1 MDNAAVLTDREL
13 AQALLEIEA
22 VTLSPDAPF
31 TWASGLHSPIYCDNR
46 RTLAYPTLRR
56 QIAAAFAA
64 RVAAQNWPVDVV
76 AGTATAGIPHAA
88 WLADRLDKPM
98 AYVRSAP
105 KGHGKENQIEG
116 VVHPGDAVVLV
127 EDLISTGGSALQAV
141 EALRAAGA
149 AVVGVAAI
157 FTYGFPETAQRF
169 ADAQVD
175 LSVLSDF
182 RALHAVARAE
192 GLLSQAAASAL
203 ADWQR
208 APEAWSAAHS

>member
-1 MDNAAVLTDREL
+1 MDDAAVLTDRDL
-13 AQALLEIEA
+13 ARALLEIEA

-31 TWASGLHSPIYCDNR
+31 TWASGLQSPIYCDNR
-46 RTLAYPTLRR
+46 QTLGYPALRR

-64 RVAAQNWPVDVV
+64 CVADQEWAVDVV

-116 VVHPGDAVVLV
+116 VVHTGDQVLLV

-141 EALRAAGA
+141 DALRTAGA
-149 AVVGVAAI
+149 QVVGVAAI
-157 FTYGFPETAQRF
+157 FTYGLPETAQRF

-175 LSVLSDF
+175 LCVLSDF
-182 RALHAVARAE
+182 EALRTVARAE
-192 GLLSQAAASAL
+192 GVLSQAAASVL
-203 ADWQR
+203 ADWQQD
-208 APEAWSAAHS
+208 PEAWSAARS

>member
-1 MDNAAVLTDREL
+1 MDNTAVLTDRDL
-13 AQALLEIEA
+13 AQALLNIKA

-31 TWASGLHSPIYCDNR
+31 TWASGLQSPIYCDNR
-46 RTLAYPTLRR
+46 QTLGYPALRR
-56 QIAAAFAA
+56 QITTAFAA
-64 RVAAQNWPVDVV
+64 RVAAHNWTVDVV

-88 WLADRLDKPM
+88 WLADRLGKPM

-116 VVHPGDAVVLV
+116 RVRTGDVVLLV
-127 EDLISTGGSALQAV
+127 EDLISTGGSALKAV
-141 EALRAAGA
+141 DALRAAGA
-149 AVVGVAAI
+149 EVAAVVAI

-169 ADAQVD
+169 TDAQVD

-182 RALHAVARAE
+182 EALQAVALAE
-192 GLLSQAAASAL
+192 GLLSPAAASVL
-203 ADWQR
+203 ADWQQ